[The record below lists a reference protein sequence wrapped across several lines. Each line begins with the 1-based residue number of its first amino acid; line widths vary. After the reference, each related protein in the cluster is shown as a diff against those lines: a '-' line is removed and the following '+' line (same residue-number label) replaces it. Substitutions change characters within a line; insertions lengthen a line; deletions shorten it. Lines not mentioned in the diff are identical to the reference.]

1 MSKLKEKISKWR
13 EKRAQAKSAKS
24 EEMPVFE
31 DEIIHTL
38 DDETIDNIIEEQN
51 KETPNINFRPFVDRY
66 KHLGVDTSGE
76 MNKKKVGAVIAVAG
90 LIAAV
95 IGVYLIM
102 QKPST
107 PTDADPAGDINVYQ
121 LEDGSVKLVQIKGNA
136 SDDNGLSMLEIN
148 LLKDGTTVFH
158 TSESLTGKS
167 TAYDKEF
174 NATIKE
180 PGTYQA
186 VVKIKDNAE
195 HVKEL
200 TKTVV
205 IGDIAPKLISQSIAK
220 INDTVYRAT
229 IDYSDVDNE
238 VISADSAVVLP
249 GTNIAVSGH
258 VYETLMNN
266 KSGQTTVDLEN
277 LAEGSYD
284 LLTTLTDKSSK
295 TSETKRTPFT
305 VSTLPVNAAPVIESW
320 NIANNTKQPDL
331 YLNVSDSD
339 NNVKNATIKIY
350 DSLDQL
356 VFSKE
361 YTVNAASKNITDTID
376 LTSKPKGNYTVKV
389 EANDVLGKNST
400 MLEKI
405 IELPNAAPSI
415 VGEPMVYY
423 NSGTSKW
430 HFKANATDIDLNG
443 DYIRLYVID
452 RFSNFT
458 TETRFFYNTLNQ
470 KNWIGEIEINMFSG
484 TPYRAEWTVFDKEG
498 IASTTITKDFDT

>member
-1 MSKLKEKISKWR
+1 MSKIKEKISKWR
-13 EKRAQAKSAKS
+13 EKRAQAKLNNQ
-24 EEMPVFE
+24 
-31 DEIIHTL
+31 IL

-167 TAYDKEF
+167 TTYDKEF

-200 TKTVV
+200 TKTVI
-205 IGDIAPKLISQSIAK
+205 IGDIAPKLINQSIAK

-229 IDYSDVDNE
+229 IDYNDVDNE

-277 LAEGSYD
+277 LAEGNYD

-305 VSTLPVNAAPVIESW
+305 VSATIPFNQAPAINYFSA
-320 NIANNTKQPDL
+320 ANNTKLVDCIVD
-331 YLNVSDSD
+331 YSDANDNIVEVNVSAYNPADDSLIESIVTHPNKQSGND
-339 NNVKNATIKIY
+339 TIPLDLSAYKGQARIESKVKDSNGTWSPIKSQTVTVPNGAPRITDKPWCWY
-350 DSLDQL
+350 DS
-356 VFSKE
+356 
-361 YTVNAASKNITDTID
+361 I
-376 LTSKPKGNYTVKV
+376 
-389 EANDVLGKNST
+389 AN
-400 MLEKI
+400 
-405 IELPNAAPSI
+405 
-415 VGEPMVYY
+415 
-423 NSGTSKW
+423 KW
-430 HFKANATDIDLNG
+430 HTQANATDDDGLL
-443 DYIRLYVID
+443 DYINIRIYDV
-452 RFSNFT
+452 SNITFNENSKT
-458 TETRFFYNTLNQ
+458 
-470 KNWIGEIEINMFSG
+470 INAKSG
-484 TPYRAEWTVFDKEG
+484 VFDYLN
-498 IASTTITKDFDT
+498 TITPGNWVGVEAWAVDKDGAISQKKYASFMS